1 MTRMSNDVGEPPLG
15 GFATLIPEFAVSDL
29 TTSLQFWCDVRG
41 FRSRTSGRRTI
52 FVFLERGPLPKRIWG
67 AHS

>member
-1 MTRMSNDVGEPPLG
+1 MTRMSNGVGEPLLG

-29 TTSLQFWCDVRG
+29 TTSLRFWCDLLG
-41 FRSRTSGRRTI
+41 FQIAYQRPEGD